1 MTRVVSWNC
10 KVGRNTSTVVGNL
23 QDLVRD
29 LDPDVILLQ
38 EAKGYVSAIRDAFKK
53 SWQIFAD
60 SDAGKDDPVMVRE
73 GISVSDWGTRK
84 YTTHWVGPQGGDQKG
99 RTWTYAVIDGTE
111 YLSLHRCWGGTKDS
125 NAKAYADEASLLVKA
140 YGSSGR
146 PFVVFGDTN
155 TSPSAS
161 YPNSM
166 KDIAKRT
173 GGKLI
178 TPGGGIDYAV
188 VRGVTGTMG
197 SKKPYG
203 SDHDA
208 VLFVI
213 K

>member
-10 KVGRNTSTVVGNL
+10 KVGRNANTVVGNL
-23 QDLVRD
+23 RDLIQD

-38 EAKGYVSAIRDAFKK
+38 EAKGYVSAFRDAFGDG
-53 SWQIFAD
+53 WQIYAD
-60 SDAGKDDPVMVRE
+60 ADKGKDDPVMARE
-73 GISVSDWGTRK
+73 KIKVDTWGVRK

-99 RTWTYAVIDGTE
+99 RTWTFIQTGGVE

-140 YGSSGR
+140 YGASGR

-155 TSPSAS
+155 TSPSAT

-166 KDIAKRT
+166 KDLAKRT

-178 TPGGGIDYAV
+178 TPGGGIDYAL
-188 VRGVTGTMG
+188 VRGVTGSMG
-197 SKKPYG
+197 SKKAYG